1 MLRVISPSILRP
13 AAAWMAPPPTYYVD
27 FLGAQTGGLTVT
39 RSGATATY
47 VGADGSRATAAANA
61 QRIDHDPV
69 TLARTGLMRE
79 PARTNLV
86 LYSDDA
92 SNANWFK
99 DNVTI
104 DGTGAVVENSATSA
118 HAITQSFTLTGNAVY
133 TASAECKESGRR
145 YVQALADPGDATN
158 FRWAMFDLQNG
169 TVTDEGAGVT
179 ATIRAAPGGY
189 WLCSIVYTTAAVP
202 SAPYVSWHAS
212 DAATGFYP
220 SYEGSGEE
228 AFLIR
233 GIQLEAGHCP
243 TSRIATT
250 SATVSRNADAIGLS
264 GAPFNQIWNAAEGT
278 ALVEWSML
286 DAPAGSAFPPLLSFN
301 DGGGN
306 ERINLF
312 LSEASDGFFLG
323 CVDGGA
329 AQVTGMT
336 VPGAAYDGTVQ
347 RIAGAWKL
355 NTIRMAAMGTL
366 SALDT
371 SATIPT
377 VTQMQVGDQASALGP
392 ASTPVWFRRIA
403 YWGVRLPD
411 EVLVAL
417 TR

>member
-1 MLRVISPSILRP
+1 MLGVLSPSILRP
-13 AAAWMAPPPTYYVD
+13 IAAWMAPPPTYYID

-39 RSGATATY
+39 RADATATY
-47 VGADGSRATAAANA
+47 FGADGLLATAAANVH
-61 QRIDHDPV
+61 RIDHDPL
-69 TLARTGLMRE
+69 TMARLGLLRE
-79 PARTNLV
+79 PARTNRALYARDLTNAAWVKTSTTADMDQIGLDGVADSASSLTATGDNGTALQTVTVTSAERTLSLYLKRLV
-86 LYSDDA
+86 GTGT
-92 SNANWFK
+92 
-99 DNVTI
+99 VEITI
-104 DGTGAVVENSATSA
+104 D
-118 HAITQSFTLTGNAVY
+118 
-133 TASAECKESGRR
+133 
-145 YVQALADPGDATN
+145 
-158 FRWAMFDLQNG
+158 NG
-169 TVTDEGAGVT
+169 TTWTDVTSSLSSSAWARVDRTQTLANPVFGVRLGT
-179 ATIRAAPGGY
+179 SGD
-189 WLCSIVYTTAAVP
+189 SVAVDF
-202 SAPYVSWHAS
+202 VQVE
-212 DAATGFYP
+212 D
-220 SYEGSGEE
+220 
-228 AFLIR
+228 
-233 GIQLEAGHCP
+233 GHCP
-243 TSRIATT
+243 TSPIATT
-250 SATVSRNADAIGLS
+250 SASVQRNADAIVLS
-264 GAPFNQIWNAAEGT
+264 GAPFNQVWNAAEGT
-278 ALVEWSML
+278 ALVEWSMM
-286 DAPAGSAFPPLLSFN
+286 DAPAASAFPPLLSFN
-301 DGGGN
+301 DTGGN

-336 VPGAAYDGTVQ
+336 VPGAAYDGTPQ

>member
-1 MLRVISPSILRP
+1 MLGVLSPSILRP
-13 AAAWMAPPPTYYVD
+13 IAAWMAPPPSYFVD
-27 FLGAQTGGLTVT
+27 FLGAQTGGLAVT
-39 RSGATATY
+39 RSGSNATY
-47 VGADGSRATAAANA
+47 FGSDGARGTAAANTP
-61 QRIDHDPV
+61 RIDHNPA
-69 TLARTGLMRE
+69 TLARLGLLRE
-79 PARTNLV
+79 PARTNIA

-92 SNANWFK
+92 SNASWYK

-118 HAITQSFTLTGNAVY
+118 HAITQGLTLSGSTLY
-133 TASAECKESGRR
+133 TASAETQASGRR
-145 YVQALADPGDATN
+145 YVQCLVDPGDATN
-158 FRWAMFDLQNG
+158 YRWATFDLQDG
-169 TVTDEGAGVT
+169 VVTDQGSGVV
-179 ATIRAAPGGY
+179 ATIRPAGGGY
-189 WLCSIVYTTAAVP
+189 WLCAVAFTSAGSP
-202 SAPYVSWHAS
+202 SSPYVSWHAS
-212 DAATGFYP
+212 NADTGFYP
-220 SYEGSGEE
+220 SYAGSSAE

-233 GIQLEAGHCP
+233 GIQVEAGHCP

-250 SATVSRNADAIGLS
+250 SASVQRNADAIVLS
-264 GAPFNQIWNAAEGT
+264 GAPFNQVWNAAEGT
-278 ALVEWSML
+278 ALVEWSMM
-286 DAPAGSAFPPLLSFN
+286 DAPVASAFPPLLSFN
-301 DGGGN
+301 DTGGN

-336 VPGAAYDGTVQ
+336 VTGAAYDGTVQ

-355 NTIRMAAMGTL
+355 NTIRMAAMDTL